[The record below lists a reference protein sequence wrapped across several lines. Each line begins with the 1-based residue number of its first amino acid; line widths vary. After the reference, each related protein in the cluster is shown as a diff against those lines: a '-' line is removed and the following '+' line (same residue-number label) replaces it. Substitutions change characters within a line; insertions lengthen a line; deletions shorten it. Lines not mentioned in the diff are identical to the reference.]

1 MGAFSDLS
9 IDIKEREER
18 EIMEWAVLLD
28 DPGNPAKLFRVIGE
42 ARGFFLL
49 YADGREII
57 EPAANVWVIA

>member
-1 MGAFSDLS
+1 MGGFSELA
-9 IDIKEREER
+9 IDKAEREESGR
-18 EIMEWAVLLD
+18 VDWAVLLD